1 MGTQFDAILALLDDF
16 RKSVTHQ
23 LDEIEVKLDAYG
35 DRITRAEIA
44 VESNA
49 KRIEVVE
56 CAPAKKRENWKTWV
70 AIIGGILGVAAIIIP
85 ALVALGRWF
94 ESVKAILGVG

>member
-1 MGTQFDAILALLDDF
+1 MSGQFDAIMALIDDF

-49 KRIEVVE
+49 KRIETVE
-56 CAPAKKRENWKTWV
+56 CAPAKKRENWKTWL
-70 AIIGGILGVAAIIIP
+70 AIIGGILGVAAIVVP
-85 ALVALGRWF
+85 ALMALARWF
-94 ESVKAILGVG
+94 ESVKATLGVG